1 VLQLLRAAP
10 ATPKS
15 AGPPCEHGARES
27 DNKMPMNEGTQWNAR
42 FSQPAAENP
51 ALLRAL
57 NGRDNLLASIPSI
70 PAVLQSLLNE
80 LNQPADTVNLLRV
93 AEIIGRDESLAAQ
106 CLRMANSAL
115 FSRGP
120 STDSLRGAVRT
131 LGIARTRE
139 IAVSC
144 GVMRIIQGV
153 DKTLDPLVFWQH
165 SLACAIVARKL
176 ARSVGFG
183 DPEKAYLAGLL
194 HDIGYIV
201 NLVVFPQQ
209 TQAAIKKAQSEGLF
223 MGEVEFSEFGF
234 THCQSGEV
242 LGRRWHLS
250 ENLVEVILC
259 HHYAAAAVLNPGLV
273 AIVSLADR
281 LCRSS
286 NLGLGYTEHVDPMD
300 SWSTDWSVL
309 AEHCPLATEMTWSDF
324 VKDSETYVEEIHNL
338 VSAMY
343 KR

>member
-1 VLQLLRAAP
+1 MLALEGRDSR
-10 ATPKS
+10 S
-15 AGPPCEHGARES
+15 ARGPRRKPGRP
-27 DNKMPMNEGTQWNAR
+27 DPNPMPMDEAKQWNAH
-42 FSQPAAENP
+42 FSESAAENT

-70 PAVLQSLLNE
+70 PAVLQTLLNE

-120 STDSLRGAVRT
+120 ATDSLRGAVRT

-144 GVMRIIQGV
+144 GVMRIVQSAM
-153 DKTLDPLVFWQH
+153 KTLDPLVFWQH
-165 SLACAIVARKL
+165 SLGCAIVARKL

-201 NLVVFPQQ
+201 NLVVFPQE
-209 TQAAIKKAQSEGLF
+209 TQAAMNKAQSEGLF
-223 MGEVEFSEFGF
+223 MGEVEFAEFGF

-259 HHYAAAAVLNPGLV
+259 HHHPAAAVLNPGLV
-273 AIVSLADR
+273 AIVSLSDR
-281 LCRSS
+281 LCRSC
-286 NLGLGYTEHVDPMD
+286 NLGLGYAERPDPME
-300 SWSTDWSVL
+300 SWATDWSVL
-309 AEHCPLATEMTWSDF
+309 AEHCPMATEMTWSDF
-324 VKDSETYVEEIHNL
+324 VKDSAAYVEEIHSL
-338 VSAMY
+338 VTAMY
-343 KR
+343 KGS